1 MVMGD
6 SYDEECDYLFKAVLI
21 GDSAVGKSNLLSRFS
36 KDEFRLDSKPTIGVE
51 FAYRNIRVDMVVVL
65 VGNKS
70 DLGNSRE
77 VDEGEGKNLAEAE
90 GFFILGSNLVMGFR
104 CWQGLKGKKSVV
116 GVALPSRSDKLYRGS
131 RDGTVRVGDCYSGKC
146 DRIINLGFE
155 IGSLI
160 CEGLWVFIGLPN
172 LVRVWNLSSEGNKEF
187 SLNGPIGQVYAL
199 AVYKDLLFTRTAT
212 GDILAWKGSFEA
224 NSFAMVATLRGH
236 KKVVVCLNVG
246 SGVHSLYSG
255 SMDNTVKVWD
265 LETMQCKQTLNG
277 HKNVVMSLLSWDQCL
292 LTCFL
297 EHTMKFWVAREG
309 GKLEPV
315 NTHEEKSGI
324 LKVLGMQDAKG
335 KPNVLCSY
343 NDNCFRLYEL
353 DSFTEMDRIFAEKEV
368 REIQRDPNGLFFTGD
383 AARVVTVW
391 MWQAE

>member
-1 MVMGD
+1 MDISMRT
-6 SYDEECDYLFKAVLI
+6 I
-21 GDSAVGKSNLLSRFS
+21 NP
-36 KDEFRLDSKPTIGVE
+36 SKPFHAEQTRKSFQDQPRKPLQRICKFWVKGKC
-51 FAYRNIRVDMVVVL
+51 AYKNNCRFL
-65 VGNKS
+65 HSWFQSGNGLS
-70 DLGNSRE
+70 MLARL
-77 VDEGEGKNLAEAE
+77 EGH
-90 GFFILGSNLVMGFR
+90 
-104 CWQGLKGKKSVV
+104 KKSVV

-131 RDGTVRVGDCYSGKC
+131 RDGTVRVWDCYSGKC

-187 SLNGPIGQVYAL
+187 SLNGLIGQVYAL

-224 NSFAMVATLRGH
+224 NSFAMVATLRTQ
-236 KKVVVCLNVG
+236 K
-246 SGVHSLYSG
+246 G

-277 HKNVVMSLLSWDQCL
+277 HKDVVMSLLSWDQCL
-292 LTCFL
+292 LTCSL

-315 NTHEEKSGI
+315 NTLEEK
-324 LKVLGMQDAKG
+324 
-335 KPNVLCSY
+335 
-343 NDNCFRLYEL
+343 
-353 DSFTEMDRIFAEKEV
+353 IFAEKEV

-383 AARVVTVW
+383 AARVLTVW